1 MKLLPY
7 PKYKQS
13 GVEWLGEV
21 PAHWEVRTL
30 TSIANEITTG
40 PFGSQLH
47 ASEYVED
54 GIPVV
59 NPAHIVAGYIRPDI
73 LSSVDDATALRLE
86 RHRLKQHDVIVGR
99 RGEIGRC
106 AVVGRQEDG
115 WLCGTGAL
123 VVRLHNS
130 DPRYILA
137 VFSGAGFR
145 EVLSLNAVGTTMLNL
160 NPMIVGR
167 MLSPVPP
174 LPEQRAIADFLHRET
189 SRLDTLVAKKR
200 TLIERLREKR
210 TALISR
216 AVTRGLPP
224 DAACA
229 AGLDAH
235 PKLKPSGIGWFGDV
249 PAHWD
254 TLRLGYVVEKV
265 GSGKTPRG
273 GAEIYQPKGILLIRS
288 QNVHGT
294 GLRLADAVFI
304 DETVDEEMAGSRVQ
318 PRDILLNIT
327 GASIGRCCIA
337 PTDLPSANVNQHVC
351 IVRVRQATASS
362 RFIQSAISSQPLQE
376 QIFSFENGSSREG
389 LNFQQVR
396 GLLLAIP
403 SVLEQRAIAG
413 FLDRETAKIDS
424 VVAKTEAAI
433 ERLHE
438 YRTALIT
445 AAVTGKVDIRGTV
458 VPEEDAT

>member
-54 GIPVV
+54 RIPVV
-59 NPAHIVAGYIRPDI
+59 NPAHIVAGSIRPDI
-73 LSSVDDATALRLE
+73 FSSVDDATALRLE

-200 TLIERLREKR
+200 TLIERLKEKR

-224 DAACA
+224 DAARA
-229 AGLDAH
+229 AGLDPD
-235 PKLKPSGIGWFGDV
+235 PKLKPSGIKWLGDV
-249 PAHWD
+249 PEHWEVKP
-254 TLRLGYVVEKV
+254 LGRLV
-265 GSGKTPRG
+265 RFAG
-273 GAEIYQPKGILLIRS
+273 GATPDKGKPEYWDGDIPWVSPKDMKRM
-288 QNVHGT
+288 
-294 GLRLADAVFI
+294 RI
-304 DETVDEEMAGSRVQ
+304 DDV
-318 PRDILLNIT
+318 PN
-327 GASIGRCCIA
+327 
-337 PTDLPSANVNQHVC
+337 HV
-351 IVRVRQATASS
+351 
-362 RFIQSAISSQPLQE
+362 
-376 QIFSFENGSSREG
+376 SREG
-389 LNFQQVR
+389 LSSSALTLMPAQSVLIVVR
-396 GLLLAIP
+396 GMILAHSFPVAITGAPVTINQDMKALTSGKRLNAEFLLWL
-403 SVLEQRAIAG
+403 LTGIAG
-413 FLDRETAKIDS
+413 IFVSLADESAHGTRKLESEIVARVRVALPSTDEQISIVDFLDRETAKIDAL
-424 VVAKTEAAI
+424 VAKIETAI

-438 YRTALIT
+438 YRAALIT
-445 AAVTGKVDIRGTV
+445 EAVTGKIDVRGAV
-458 VPEEDAT
+458 VPEEDAA

>member
-47 ASEYVED
+47 ASEYVQD

-59 NPAHIVAGYIRPDI
+59 NPAHIVAGSIRPDI
-73 LSSVDDATALRLE
+73 FSSVDDATALRLE

-137 VFSGAGFR
+137 VFSGAGFK

-224 DAACA
+224 NAARA
-229 AGLDAH
+229 AGLDPD
-235 PKLKPSGIGWFGDV
+235 PKLKPSSIKWLGDV
-249 PAHWD
+249 PEHWEVKP
-254 TLRLGYVVEKV
+254 LGRLV
-265 GSGKTPRG
+265 RFAG
-273 GAEIYQPKGILLIRS
+273 GATPDKGKPEYWDGDIPWVSPKDMKRMRIDDVLDHVSRQGLSSSALTLMPAQSVLIVVRGMILAHS
-288 QNVHGT
+288 FPV
-294 GLRLADAVFI
+294 A
-304 DETVDEEMAGSRVQ
+304 
-318 PRDILLNIT
+318 IT
-327 GASIGRCCIA
+327 GAPVTINQDMKALTSGRRLNAEFLLWLLTGIA
-337 PTDLPSANVNQHVC
+337 GIFVSLADESAHGTRKLESEIVARVRVVLPPTD
-351 IVRVRQATASS
+351 
-362 RFIQSAISSQPLQE
+362 E
-376 QIFSFENGSSREG
+376 QISI
-389 LNFQQVR
+389 VD
-396 GLLLAIP
+396 
-403 SVLEQRAIAG
+403 
-413 FLDRETAKIDS
+413 FLDRETAKIDAL
-424 VVAKTEAAI
+424 VAKIETAI
-433 ERLHE
+433 ERLQEH
-438 YRTALIT
+438 RTALIT
-445 AAVTGKVDIRGTV
+445 AAVTGKIDVRGTV
-458 VPEEDAT
+458 VREEDTA

>member
-30 TSIANEITTG
+30 TSIAIEITTG

-47 ASEYVED
+47 ASEYVQD

-59 NPAHIVAGYIRPDI
+59 NPAHIVAGSIRPDI

-224 DAACA
+224 DAARV
-229 AGLDAH
+229 AGLDPD
-235 PKLKPSGIGWFGDV
+235 PKLKPSGIKWLGDV
-249 PAHWD
+249 PEHWEVKPLGRLVRFAGGATPDKGKPEYWDGDIPWVSPKDMKRMRIDDVPDHVSTEGLSSSALTLIPAQSVLIVVRGMILAHSFPVAITD
-254 TLRLGYVVEKV
+254 APVTINQDMKALT
-265 GSGKTPRG
+265 SGKRLN
-273 GAEIYQPKGILLIRS
+273 AEFLLWLLTGIARVFVSLADES
-288 QNVHGT
+288 AHGT
-294 GLRLADAVFI
+294 RKLESEIVARICVA
-304 DETVDEEMAGSRVQ
+304 
-318 PRDILLNIT
+318 
-327 GASIGRCCIA
+327 
-337 PTDLPSANVNQHVC
+337 LPSTN
-351 IVRVRQATASS
+351 
-362 RFIQSAISSQPLQE
+362 E
-376 QIFSFENGSSREG
+376 QISVVDFLG
-389 LNFQQVR
+389 R
-396 GLLLAIP
+396 G
-403 SVLEQRAIAG
+403 
-413 FLDRETAKIDS
+413 TAKIDAL
-424 VVAKTEAAI
+424 VAKVETAI
-433 ERLHE
+433 ERLQEH
-438 YRTALIT
+438 RTALIT
-445 AAVTGKVDIRGTV
+445 AAVTGKIDVRGTV
-458 VPEEDAT
+458 VREEDAA